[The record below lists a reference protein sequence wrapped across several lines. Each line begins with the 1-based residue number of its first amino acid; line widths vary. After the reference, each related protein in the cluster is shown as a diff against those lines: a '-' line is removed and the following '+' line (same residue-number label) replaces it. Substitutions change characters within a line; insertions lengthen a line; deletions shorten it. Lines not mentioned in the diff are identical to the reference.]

1 MSKASSVLVACC
13 ALALCSVGCSS
24 DSNGKSSDG
33 SAGQPGTST
42 DALQLLSWWTGPG
55 EAEALQALMD
65 TYRASHAGARVNLD
79 SSVTADNWQPTLN
92 MGIDQSPWDAF
103 QLAGADLPQFKQ
115 DHPDAILP
123 VDVYEDAD
131 LKKAVIPEILASVT
145 LDDGKPYG
153 VVTGVHRNNA
163 FLYNQQVF
171 DANKL
176 KAPTTIDEFMSV
188 CAKLK
193 KAGITPVA
201 TTFQTWALRI
211 LFDEILAGTI
221 GASAFDDLV
230 QGRTPPTD
238 DKMKAGIQAAIAT
251 FGSVLTDYV
260 DTATNTADYGW
271 TNAADDV
278 HSGKAA
284 MLLHGD
290 WDKGYMV
297 HLGWTPGVDFG
308 LSGPPGANDLFV
320 YGADVFGLPATAPH
334 PSMAEDFL
342 TVVASKEGQIAFN
355 KYKGATPMRTDVRD
369 QLDDLGKTSMDAL
382 LNAKVLSPS
391 HANADW
397 DTAIGAFAVDGDQDA
412 MLSAYLAAKP

>member
-1 MSKASSVLVACC
+1 MSKVSSVLVACC
-13 ALALCSVGCSS
+13 ALALCGVGCSS
-24 DSNGKSSDG
+24 DSTGKSAAG
-33 SAGQPGTST
+33 GAGQPGTST

-55 EAEALQALMD
+55 EADALQALMD
-65 TYRASHAGARVNLD
+65 TYRDAHANARVNLD
-79 SSVTADNWQPTLN
+79 SSVTADNWRPTLN
-92 MGIDQSPWDAF
+92 MGIADSPWDAF
-103 QLAGADLPQFKQ
+103 QLAGADMPQFKL
-115 DHPDAILP
+115 DHPDDVLP
-123 VDVYEDAD
+123 VDVYEDAA

-153 VVTGVHRNNA
+153 VVTGVHRNNS

-171 DANKL
+171 DAHKL
-176 KAPTTIDEFMSV
+176 KAPTTIAEFMDV

-193 KAGITPVA
+193 KAGVTPVA

-211 LFDEILAGTI
+211 TFDEILAGTL

-238 DKMKAGIQAAIAT
+238 ATMKAGITSAIAT

-260 DTATNTADYGW
+260 DPASSAADYGW

-290 WDKGYMV
+290 WAKGYMV

-320 YGADVFGLPATAPH
+320 YGADVFGLPKSAPH
-334 PSMAEDFL
+334 PGMAEDFL
-342 TVVASKEGQIAFN
+342 TVVASKDGQVAFN

-369 QLDDLGKTSMDAL
+369 QLDDLGKISMDAL

-397 DTAIGAFAVDGDQDA
+397 DAAIGVFAMDGDQDA
-412 MLSAYLAAKP
+412 MLSAYLTAKP